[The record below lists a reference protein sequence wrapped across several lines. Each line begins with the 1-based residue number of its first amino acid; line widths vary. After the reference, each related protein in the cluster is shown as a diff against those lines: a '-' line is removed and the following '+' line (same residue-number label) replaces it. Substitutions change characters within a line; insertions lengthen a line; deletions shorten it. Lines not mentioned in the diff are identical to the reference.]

1 MDEFIQKY
9 NVDRKAASR
18 LLKISVRT
26 VDRYIKKKVLTA
38 QNIGGRVWL
47 NKDEVETLNTRHV
60 FPQAVSTES
69 DTNIDTSTSVMTIDT
84 THDNYEKNQ
93 PELSTQGVAKT
104 VKSADLSPLYQ
115 NLYNE
120 VKEELKEK
128 QERLEIAN
136 YRVGQLEAQIKNS
149 VPLLEYHRE
158 AAEKKLEKARLIEKL
173 ENTEKQI
180 LSYVR
185 QLQLEKYNK
194 KIFLAILLI
203 LMALQPLWL
212 FLLSK

>member
-1 MDEFIQKY
+1 MDEFTQKY

-18 LLKISVRT
+18 LLRISVRT

-38 QNIGGRVWL
+38 QNVGGRVWL
-47 NKDEVETLNTRHV
+47 NKDEVENLNTR
-60 FPQAVSTES
+60 
-69 DTNIDTSTSVMTIDT
+69 DTSIDTSTPIMTIDT
-84 THDNYEKNQ
+84 TYDNYEKNQ
-93 PELSTQGVAKT
+93 QELSTSGVAKT
-104 VKSADLSPLYQ
+104 VKSVDLSPLYQ

-149 VPLLEYHRE
+149 IPLLEYHRE
-158 AAEKKLEKARLIEKL
+158 ASEKKLEKARLIEKL
-173 ENTEKQI
+173 ESTEKQI
-180 LSYVR
+180 LSYIR

-194 KIFLAILLI
+194 KVFLAILLI